1 MQIDERVYKLYLYLE
16 DHSFNRDDVS
26 EFLGV
31 TARQLSRLLN
41 KWQEEGIIE
50 YISGVGRGNTSEVK
64 FNVNVESGFVNHL
77 VHHIESYD
85 VQQLQ
90 EILNYPMSDG
100 SRKLIKICIDESLF
114 VRSAIDYKEI
124 YHIEYL
130 YHIPK
135 SLNPLLQN
143 DIALM
148 NILNNIADRLY
159 YIDGHELKSKL
170 TIYDEWIN
178 NDLIIHLYRN
188 TRFSNGDVLH
198 ASEVCD
204 CLNQLINS
212 KSDRLPY
219 SEIKSVEYLDS
230 NKIKIKMNR
239 RMESIK
245 WALAKAEASIYKV
258 VDDAYIFTGAY
269 KVDNMQDDFMKLTF
283 NKYSLNDRPDITTLF
298 FVTDIMEYKK
308 YYSEIA
314 FKEFCSSK
322 YYSNDFVLFNPKTKL
337 SNIQRSE
344 IIDVFKGIFHQDR
357 KVSKIQLDTSCKLLL
372 LAESSA
378 VKNNIADE
386 LTSKIDGLQVITAD
400 FSSYML
406 RDLNT
411 FDVDMVLMGEV
422 VSNSYFYFELLTTG
436 KFIDWYG
443 EYKQSNDLLYI
454 YYYKTSDYWKY
465 AEKHYESYMK
475 NNNFIVI
482 LRRSKKLFY
491 LPDNF
496 HNVTTDSYGNTFYNE
511 IVVVDEAYNN
521 D

>member
-1 MQIDERVYKLYLYLE
+1 M
-16 DHSFNRDDVS
+16 
-26 EFLGV
+26 
-31 TARQLSRLLN
+31 
-41 KWQEEGIIE
+41 
-50 YISGVGRGNTSEVK
+50 
-64 FNVNVESGFVNHL
+64 
-77 VHHIESYD
+77 
-85 VQQLQ
+85 
-90 EILNYPMSDG
+90 
-100 SRKLIKICIDESLF
+100 
-114 VRSAIDYKEI
+114 
-124 YHIEYL
+124 
-130 YHIPK
+130 
-135 SLNPLLQN
+135 
-143 DIALM
+143 
-148 NILNNIADRLY
+148 
-159 YIDGHELKSKL
+159 
-170 TIYDEWIN
+170 
-178 NDLIIHLYRN
+178 
-188 TRFSNGDVLH
+188 LH

-219 SEIKSVEYLDS
+219 SEIESVEYLDS

-283 NKYSLNDRPDITTLF
+283 NTYSLNDRPDITTLF

-465 AEKHYESYMK
+465 AEKRYESYMK

-511 IVVVDEAYNN
+511 IVVVDEAYN
-521 D
+521 DD